1 MIDQFWEW
9 QLIVI
14 EVQNYNILMELK
26 LEEKYLLE
34 NQNLKR
40 KIFLVL

>member
-26 LEEKYLLE
+26 LEEKYLFGKSKS
-34 NQNLKR
+34 KR
-40 KIFLVL
+40 EKIF

>member
-14 EVQNYNILMELK
+14 EVQNYSILMELK
-26 LEEKYLLE
+26 LEEKYLLK